1 MLPTTE
7 VVGFLPQWGFGPRL
21 GNSQAGCTTS
31 HGPMVR
37 RLPLLQRGAVGGLAH
52 TVLGTRSVPMCSKI
66 VLRFSNALIAGE
78 PRGRHLG
85 SEQGISHPP
94 CGGQYRLSPAST
106 GRFGTSLLS
115 PMGAASVTDSRVRGR
130 ITAARASGPVWT
142 THTPMTHALTH
153 SKRTDSKPPAGHSAV
168 ARSASDALPPT
179 RERVGFRA
187 IQL

>member
-7 VVGFLPQWGFGPRL
+7 VVGFPPRRGFGPRL

-31 HGPMVR
+31 HSPMVR

-94 CGGQYRLSPAST
+94 CGGQHRMYPAST

-115 PMGAASVTDSRVRGR
+115 SVGAASVDGSRLRGR

-142 THTPMTHALTH
+142 THTTMTNALTDT
-153 SKRTDSKPPAGHSAV
+153 KRTDLETHAGQRV
-168 ARSASDALPPT
+168 VVGGTSDALLPT
-179 RERVGFRA
+179 AEAVGFRA
-187 IQL
+187 VQL